1 MEHRAV
7 QIRSKKNKNIS
18 IVTIPGHFATNHSH
32 VSHYIDMT
40 AIKHSY
46 HMAHEAAEE
55 MAVQYN
61 HSMQID
67 TIICMDGCEV
77 IGGLLAHELIKTG
90 INSLSESGEIHIIT
104 PEFNSSNQLIF
115 RDNVQ
120 SMIWEKNIL
129 LLIASATTGK
139 TISRCLE
146 CIQYYGGRVKGISAI
161 FSAIADQSDIP
172 VNALFTSD
180 DLPDYKTYSFYECP
194 ACQEKR
200 KIDAIVNSYGY
211 SKI

>member
-1 MEHRAV
+1 LTEKSFLVIIFVLKSIITQIITAIDHLQKGREYMEHRAV

-55 MAVQYN
+55 MAAQYN

-77 IGGLLAHELIKTG
+77 IGGLLAHELI
-90 INSLSESGEIHIIT
+90 
-104 PEFNSSNQLIF
+104 
-115 RDNVQ
+115 
-120 SMIWEKNIL
+120 
-129 LLIASATTGK
+129 
-139 TISRCLE
+139 
-146 CIQYYGGRVKGISAI
+146 
-161 FSAIADQSDIP
+161 
-172 VNALFTSD
+172 
-180 DLPDYKTYSFYECP
+180 
-194 ACQEKR
+194 
-200 KIDAIVNSYGY
+200 
-211 SKI
+211 